1 MDKALSLLALSRKGG
16 NIELGEEPVSAI
28 SRAKKARL
36 IVVASDASDHA
47 VRRVKGFV
55 AGTSQPWITVPF
67 TKDELGDALGRTS
80 CAMAA
85 ITDVRLALA
94 FVKALG
100 KPEQY
105 EALLQDLSER
115 VDRVEKR
122 QKEEKAHKRNVR
134 FGKKSH

>member
-16 NIELGEEPVSAI
+16 NIELGEEAVGAV

-36 IVVASDASDHA
+36 IVMAQDASDHT

-55 AGTSQPWITVPF
+55 AGTNQPWITVPF
-67 TKDELGDALGRTS
+67 TKNDLGDAFGRPT

-94 FVKALG
+94 FVKALNQ
-100 KPEQY
+100 PEKY
-105 EALLQDLSER
+105 ESLLAALTER
-115 VDRVEKR
+115 VSRVDKR
-122 QKEEKAHKRNVR
+122 QKEEKAHQRNVR
-134 FGKKSH
+134 FGKKSR